1 MERPRGGQSAVNSD
15 RAETADQAGAPG
27 AWPPEEARSGLTRR
41 EWIAASRVWFRG
53 PRSVGSVLS
62 GGTWSGPSRARGGT
76 ALAGV
81 PSGLARPSRRPGRS
95 GGWCRG
101 AAWARGLWGVP
112 GAGVARGWAAPR
124 PAGGGAG
131 SAHRA
136 RRTEPAAVGPRARH
150 GGDVGPPEPGGEQ
163 VAEMSH
169 DLLAGLLRGGEPAA
183 VRLDEAPG
191 TSRIARISSRTACPA
206 KRCASVPVRPRQPWT
221 RRRATRPRAIVP
233 GKPWSDRRQTTRLCR
248 SWPVGR
254 DDDVDPTGHAG
265 GRGVARPVRRRAP
278 VGV

>member
-1 MERPRGGQSAVNSD
+1 MA
-15 RAETADQAGAPG
+15 
-27 AWPPEEARSGLTRR
+27 
-41 EWIAASRVWFRG
+41 
-53 PRSVGSVLS
+53 
-62 GGTWSGPSRARGGT
+62 ARGGT
-76 ALAGV
+76 VGPDAPGMDCGIASVVSWSSVGRVGPFRGDLGRSFAG
-81 PSGLARPSRRPGRS
+81 ARGHGARGSRAASPGRRDALVGVA
-95 GGWCRG
+95 GGAGG
-101 AAWARGLWGVP
+101 AAWARGLWGVH
-112 GAGVARGWAAPR
+112 GAGLARGWAAPR

-131 SAHRA
+131 PAHRA

-206 KRCASVPVRPRQPWT
+206 KRCASVPVRPRRRWT
-221 RRRATRPRAIVP
+221 RGRPTRPRAIVP

-248 SWPVGR
+248 SRPVGR
-254 DDDVDPTGHAG
+254 DDDVDPTAHAG
-265 GRGVARPVRRRAP
+265 GRGVARPLRRRAP